1 MNTQEPRPTPGR
13 WQRLALRAVMP
24 AGFMMFSLW
33 TLWLVMS
40 LVHGTM
46 TWVGLVAVAFGLLT
60 SAALV
65 AVGTAYRRVM
75 GEG

>member
-1 MNTQEPRPTPGR
+1 
-13 WQRLALRAVMP
+13 MP

-46 TWVGLVAVAFGLLT
+46 TWVGLVTVAFGLLT